1 MCYNAYLNLETMR
14 SLALAIL
21 TAATLEGCEQQPEKF
36 ESLAPPLV
44 EQRIEVKEQVKAQ
57 GVFAEVQPDPTL
69 DRRNIPVILSQLI
82 GKFGRIVDV
91 PQDYD
96 PNLPNL
102 YLVATKHVDP
112 KKPAPTRYQG
122 QVNAVEIFHVL
133 RKLGVG
139 QQFLEGVHEGMELEH
154 DRDYNGLIGEWPKKA
169 MPSYAST
176 GELNRAY
183 IAIEGIYG
191 DQVQSWGTEDME
203 LADQIMKSMGT
214 ADQNLFLPARAD
226 ILFELAQAVGIL
238 IQEADKSKLSHPEN
252 QDYLAKLIR
261 EKTTQMKPE
270 EVEALIRDHVDSN
283 KDYEIFLKIVSD
295 FHYWKIQGRNA
306 GYEKVIRE
314 KMVEGAPD
322 AAFVVGAKHVRHLSK
337 QLRGMNIFI
346 LASNDVP
353 DSMINISYQSFT
365 HEDYRKGLKDYDLH
379 AFGLSEKQRD
389 SFLNEAE

>member
-1 MCYNAYLNLETMR
+1 MR
-14 SLALAIL
+14 SLALAVL
-21 TAATLEGCEQQPEKF
+21 AAATLEGCEQNPERLKPSATPF
-36 ESLAPPLV
+36 V
-44 EQRIEVKEQVKAQ
+44 EQRTEIKEQVKAQ

-69 DRRNIPVILSQLI
+69 DRKNIPVVLSQLI

-91 PQDYD
+91 PQNYN

-102 YLVATKHVDP
+102 YLLATKHVDP
-112 KKPAPTRYQG
+112 KKPEATRYQG
-122 QVNAVEIFHVL
+122 QVEAVEIFHIL

-169 MPSYAST
+169 MPNYTST
-176 GELNRAY
+176 GEINRAY

-203 LADQIMKSMGT
+203 LAVQMSNSMRT
-214 ADQNLFLPARAD
+214 ADQNLFLPARAN
-226 ILFELAQAVGIL
+226 ILFELARAVGIS
-238 IQEADKSKLSHPEN
+238 IQEADRRTLSHPGN
-252 QDYLAKLIR
+252 QDHLAKLIR
-261 EKTTQMKPE
+261 EKTAQMKPE

-283 KDYEIFLKIVSD
+283 KDYEAFLEVVSD

-322 AAFVVGAKHVRHLSK
+322 AVFVVGAKHVRHLSK
-337 QLRGMNIFI
+337 LLRGMNVFI
-346 LASNDVP
+346 LTSNDVP
-353 DSMINISYQSFT
+353 DGMVNIPYESFT
-365 HEDYRKGLKDYDLH
+365 REDYRKGIKDYDLH

-389 SFLNEAE
+389 SFLNEVE